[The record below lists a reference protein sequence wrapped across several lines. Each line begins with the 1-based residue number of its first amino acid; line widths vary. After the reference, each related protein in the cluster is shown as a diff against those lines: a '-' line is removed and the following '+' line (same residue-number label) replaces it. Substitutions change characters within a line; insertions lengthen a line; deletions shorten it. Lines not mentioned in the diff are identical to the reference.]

1 MHYHYNGEMNCI
13 RGIWRAH
20 GQKGKLTCYTEDGG
34 PENVFSWRYEGSF
47 DKGQATGQGISYR
60 PDGTKEYEGQ
70 WKEGYWQG
78 HGTLF
83 CPDGITHE
91 RDWRKG
97 VSHAYEDGSRYE
109 GEWDDDGEQRHGW
122 GIQYRPDGTKEYEGQ
137 WEEGYWQGHGTLF
150 CPDGIT
156 HERDWRKGVSHAYED
171 GSRYEGEWD
180 DDGEQRHGWGIQ
192 YRPDGTKEYEGQWKE
207 GYWQGHGTLFC
218 PDGITH
224 ERDWRKGVSH
234 LYEDGSRYEGEWDD
248 DGEQRHGW
256 GILYDPNLNIVYEGW
271 WQNDDPSDGPPPDR
285 QDTQ

>member
-20 GQKGKLTCYTEDGG
+20 GRGTCYYPGGYPDGAVAYDG
-34 PENVFSWRYEGSF
+34 NHVNGKYH
-47 DKGQATGQGISYR
+47 GQGTSHR

-70 WKEGYWQG
+70 WKEGYWHG

-83 CPDGITHE
+83 CPDGITHARE
-91 RDWRKG
+91 DDWRKG
-97 VSHAYEDGSRYE
+97 DSCSYKDGSRYE
-109 GEWDDDGEQRHGW
+109 GEWRNDGNQRH
-122 GIQYRPDGTKEYEGQ
+122 R
-137 WEEGYWQGHGTLF
+137 
-150 CPDGIT
+150 
-156 HERDWRKGVSHAYED
+156 
-171 GSRYEGEWD
+171 
-180 DDGEQRHGWGIQ
+180 WGIQ

-207 GYWQGHGTLFC
+207 GYWHGHGTLFC

-224 ERDWRKGVSH
+224 AWERDWRKGDSL
-234 LYEDGSRYEGEWDD
+234 LYKDGSRYEGEWDD

-271 WQNDDPSDGPPPDR
+271 WQNGDPSDGPPPDR